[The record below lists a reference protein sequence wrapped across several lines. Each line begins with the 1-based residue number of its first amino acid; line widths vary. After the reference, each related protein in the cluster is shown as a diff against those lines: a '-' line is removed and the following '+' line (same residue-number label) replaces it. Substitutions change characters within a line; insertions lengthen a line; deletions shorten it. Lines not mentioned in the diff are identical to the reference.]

1 MAVTAPIS
9 AGIHGNVHQ
18 HVAVFQASSAADGTR
33 FDLMRGRPGDV
44 ILAVQMTVEDASNA
58 SVQVD
63 VGYDFDN
70 TANATGQV
78 DYFMSDRAVSATGY
92 QDSRA
97 ETFHRPLVFTDA
109 GYVTMHV
116 EGAAITSQ
124 TRLIFQVLYLRRVIA

>member
-1 MAVTAPIS
+1 MAVTAPVLS
-9 AGIHGNVHQ
+9 GIHGNVHQ
-18 HVAVFQASSAADGTR
+18 HVAVFQASAAADGTR
-33 FDLMRGRPGDV
+33 FDIMRGRPGDV
-44 ILAVQMTVEDASNA
+44 ILAVQMTVQDAGGS
-58 SVQVD
+58 QVD

-78 DYFMSDRAVSATGY
+78 DYFMSDRSIASPGY

-116 EGAAITSQ
+116 EGAAITSL
-124 TRLIFQVLYLRRVIA
+124 TRLIFHVIYLRRVIA

>member
-1 MAVTAPIS
+1 MTVSAPVS

-18 HVAVFQASSAADGTR
+18 HVAVFQSSAAADGKR

-44 ILAVQMTVEDASNA
+44 ILAVQMTIQDASNA
-58 SVQVD
+58 SSQVD

-70 TANATGQV
+70 TANATDQAE
-78 DYFMSDRAVSATGY
+78 YFMSDRTISSTGY

-116 EGAAITSQ
+116 EGAAITSL
-124 TRLIFQVLYLRRVIA
+124 TRLIFHVLYIRRVIA